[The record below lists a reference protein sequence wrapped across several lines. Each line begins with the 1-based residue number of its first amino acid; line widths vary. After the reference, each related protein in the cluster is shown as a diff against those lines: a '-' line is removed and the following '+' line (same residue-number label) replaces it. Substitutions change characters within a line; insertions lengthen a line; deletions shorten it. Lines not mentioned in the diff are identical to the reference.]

1 MPNLKR
7 SSSLVVRDSIP
18 LGKGP
23 AATIRGYDP
32 SGKFVCRLEISSAGI
47 AVYAGERGKKP
58 LRNVTWERLVED
70 LSKNA

>member
-1 MPNLKR
+1 MPSLKR
-7 SSSLVVRDSIP
+7 SSSLLVRDSIP

-23 AATIRGYDP
+23 AVMVRGYDP
-32 SGKFVCRLEISSAGI
+32 SGKFVCRLEISNAGI
-47 AVYAGERGKKP
+47 AVFAGEKGKKP